1 MIPIQQLNPTT
12 CQMPEIEISVVY
24 KNNIKSSELISIKNS
39 KDIETALRPVF
50 NQFTLNYQEEFI
62 LLCLNRANKILAF
75 FRVSK
80 GGLTGTVADPR
91 VILTAALNCGATNL
105 VLSHNH
111 PSGNNK
117 PSKADEEL
125 TQKIKQAAALLDI
138 NVLDHLIITD
148 ENYFSFADEGII

>member
-24 KNNIKSSELISIKNS
+24 KNNIKLSELISIKNS

>member
-1 MIPIQQLNPTT
+1 
-12 CQMPEIEISVVY
+12 MPEIEISVVY
-24 KNNIKSSELISIKNS
+24 KNNIKLSELISIKNS

>member
-1 MIPIQQLNPTT
+1 
-12 CQMPEIEISVVY
+12 MPEIEISVVY